1 MPLPPWVA
9 MSQSH
14 DRSCF
19 WALYCSAR
27 EFASAKSEVQRGFA
41 FARRIAEV
49 AQERRERFADYPDI
63 PQPVTAEDISDDEG
77 ISAAAVRRFIT
88 MARRYRFGEKPDRA
102 IRRELRPK
110 VHRRTCSEC
119 GAELPDR
126 PAGTPGRPRRYC
138 DDHATAAAR
147 KRISRAAILP
157 AFAPKPPVVGEPETI
172 RCALCGESGT
182 VTDRAEGRAWWR
194 NHRATCAGN
203 VRAA

>member
-1 MPLPPWVA
+1 MA
-9 MSQSH
+9 MTTTR

-27 EFASAKSEVQRGFA
+27 EFSSARSEVQRGFA

-63 PQPVTAEDISDDEG
+63 PQPITAEDIADDEG

-110 VHRRTCSEC
+110 VHPRICSEC
-119 GAELPDR
+119 GAELPER

-147 KRISRAAILP
+147 KRISRAAATLP
-157 AFAPKPPVVGEPETI
+157 ASAPTPPVEGEPETI

-182 VTDRAEGRAWWR
+182 VTSREDGRAWWR
-194 NHRATCAGN
+194 RHRGACPL
-203 VRAA
+203 REAA